1 MNPTTFA
8 PPTQCAI
15 LVGGLG
21 TRLGEL
27 TADTPKPLLDCGDRP
42 FLAWVIRELSRYGVS
57 DVVLLAGYRSEK
69 VEKFCAEVQK
79 WLPKQ
84 VAVSV
89 SIEPKPAGTGGA
101 IWHARD
107 LLQDQFLVINGDS
120 WFDTNLAR
128 LFAAAEREKTTA
140 CLLLRRISDSSRY
153 GTVELQGKRVTGFK
167 EKDTLGGEGI
177 INAGIYLFSREILG
191 HITETCS
198 LERDVLPALA
208 ARGSLAGEVLN
219 GYFID
224 IGIPSDYARAGEQLP
239 RMLRRPAVF
248 LDRDGVINEDLG
260 WVGSVDRF
268 HWTEGAKDAL
278 QLLADSGYHAFL
290 VTNQAGV
297 ARGLYSEADV
307 AALHRYISRE
317 VLANGGT
324 IDDIRY
330 CPDHP
335 DATLEQYRRF
345 SEYRKPQPG
354 MILDLVSKWE
364 IPKGRSILVGDKESD
379 IQAATAAGIAGY
391 RYQGGNLCEFIKPL
405 LPTNSAD
412 EKVTF

>member
-1 MNPTTFA
+1 MNPATVA

-27 TADTPKPLLDCGDRP
+27 TVDTPKPLLDCGGRP
-42 FLAWVIRELSRYGVS
+42 FLAWIVRELSRYGVS
-57 DVVLLAGYRSEK
+57 DVVLLAGYRSER

-89 SIEPKPAGTGGA
+89 SVEPKPAGTGGA
-101 IWHARD
+101 IWYARD

-140 CLLLRRISDSSRY
+140 NLLLRRISDSSRY
-153 GTVELQGKRVTGFK
+153 GTVELQGKRVTGFR
-167 EKDTLGGEGI
+167 EKDPLGGAGI
-177 INAGIYLFSREILG
+177 INAGVYLFSREILD
-191 HITETCS
+191 HINESCS

-208 ARGSLAGEVLN
+208 ARGGLAGEVLD

-248 LDRDGVINEDLG
+248 FDRDGVINEDIG

-268 HWTEGAKDAL
+268 HWIEGAKDAL

-297 ARGLYSEADV
+297 ARGLYSEEDV
-307 AALHRYISRE
+307 VALHRHISQE
-317 VLANGGT
+317 VLAIGGT

-335 DATLEQYRRF
+335 DATVEQYRRP
-345 SEYRKPQPG
+345 SEHRKPQPG
-354 MILDLVSKWE
+354 MILDLLSKWE
-364 IPKGRSILVGDKESD
+364 IPKGRSLLVGDKESD

-391 RYQGGNLCEFIKPL
+391 RYQGGNLCDFIKRL